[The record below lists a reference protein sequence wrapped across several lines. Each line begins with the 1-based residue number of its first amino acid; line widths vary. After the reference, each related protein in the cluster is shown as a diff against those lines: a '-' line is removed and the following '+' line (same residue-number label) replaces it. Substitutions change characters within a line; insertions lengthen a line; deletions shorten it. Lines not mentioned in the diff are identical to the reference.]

1 MRVNGKMGRLVEKED
16 FGMLMEIH
24 TKASGYK
31 TKQMDTVN
39 TYMLMV
45 PNI

>member
-1 MRVNGKMGRLVEKED
+1 MKESGRTVKLVEKED